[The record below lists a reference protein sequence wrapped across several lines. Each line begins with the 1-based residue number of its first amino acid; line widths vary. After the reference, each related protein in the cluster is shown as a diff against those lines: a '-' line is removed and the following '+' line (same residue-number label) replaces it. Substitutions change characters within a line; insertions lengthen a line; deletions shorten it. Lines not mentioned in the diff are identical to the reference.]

1 MVAGSGSR
9 LDSSS
14 GGESGEP
21 DGVHEAVPGPVTR
34 LFVIANRGIAN
45 LIQDL
50 ILVSNLS
57 LMVCYIYIYIRD
69 IIDRSRIGTIFL
81 LPVECRFNRSANEDK

>member
-14 GGESGEP
+14 TGESGEP

-50 ILVSNLS
+50 ILVSNLP
-57 LMVCYIYIYIRD
+57 LIVYYIYIYD
-69 IIDRSRIGTIFL
+69 NIIDRFRIETIFL
-81 LPVECRFNRSANEDK
+81 FPVKC